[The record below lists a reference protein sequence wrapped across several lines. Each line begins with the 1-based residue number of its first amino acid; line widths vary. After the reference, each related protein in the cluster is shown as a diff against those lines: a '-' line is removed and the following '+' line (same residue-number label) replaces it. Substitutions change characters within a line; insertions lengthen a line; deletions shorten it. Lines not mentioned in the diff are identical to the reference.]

1 MSIVT
6 STAAALG
13 RSTEVP
19 EEGAPLSGNSPVLP
33 VDSMI
38 APPMVARAIPVIP
51 PENGAH
57 NVYSLYG
64 EKFGSKPKV
73 VVRHISSA
81 HLLLH

>member
-1 MSIVT
+1 MTIVT
-6 STAAALG
+6 PTAAALG
-13 RSTEVP
+13 WSTDVP
-19 EEGAPLSGNSPVLP
+19 EGGAPLSGNSPVLP

-38 APPMVARAIPVIP
+38 APPIVARAIPVVP

-57 NVYSLYG
+57 NVYSLYS

-73 VVRHISSA
+73 GVRHISSA